1 VASSSSAKKVA
12 KLASRGKGKKVR
24 FSGGTTF
31 PAVVAAASVLMVAL
45 IVYAKLSLP
54 SEAAGPPEA
63 GVQWTMAYEFRVCDT
78 TFTIEGQPD
87 DLQTKEASAGDA
99 NDLAAGTA
107 SSTGFINYRPIVGGN
122 TGSKARLGVFL
133 SEYGITLNTKKLVIP
148 AGLADAD
155 ELVYDINDSDIF
167 DGTSCE
173 GEKASIKVREWEDA
187 SSGAFQDKITD
198 FANLRF
204 TDNGMAWVIAVV
216 PADNDDFEIPQP
228 ATASRLDEFGVLGS
242 GTSTSDTT
250 VPDTV
255 ADTTADT
262 VADTTA
268 DTTADSVADTTTP
281 GTATATT
288 GG

>member
-1 VASSSSAKKVA
+1 MSRPSGDIFDYEGKQERLTEVQRELEDPGVWNDQERAQSLGRERAS
-12 KLASRGKGKKVR
+12 LE
-24 FSGGTTF
+24 
-31 PAVVAAASVLMVAL
+31 AVVVN
-45 IVYAKLSLP
+45 IDELS
-54 SEAAGPPEA
+54 
-63 GVQWTMAYEFRVCDT
+63 
-78 TFTIEGQPD
+78 
-87 DLQTKEASAGDA
+87 
-99 NDLAAGTA
+99 
-107 SSTGFINYRPIVGGN
+107 
-122 TGSKARLGVFL
+122 
-133 SEYGITLNTKKLVIP
+133 

-155 ELVYDINDSDIF
+155 ELVYDINDSNIF

-187 SSGAFQDKITD
+187 STGAFQDKITD

-216 PADNDDFEIPQP
+216 PADNDGFEIPQP

-281 GTATATT
+281 GTPRRLRRNRSNQSSRLRPL
-288 GG
+288 